1 MVLVDLA
8 KEVKKRLD
16 EGCEILICIDANEQ
30 MNDKKSRI
38 QEFEVDLGLID
49 IAAERDDNTSPTYT
63 TRKTARRIYM
73 FLGTTGVASN
83 VTAYG
88 IAPDGYGNLLEE
100 HRPQFIDIKISTHGD
115 SLIYL

>member
-1 MVLVDLA
+1 MLQGPNRKTVGRTSSYSQQLTLLKKRGEKKSPQEMVLVDLA

-49 IAAERDDNTSPTYT
+49 IAAERDDNPPQH
-63 TRKTARRIYM
+63 TRQKNSKT
-73 FLGTTGVASN
+73 
-83 VTAYG
+83 
-88 IAPDGYGNLLEE
+88 
-100 HRPQFIDIKISTHGD
+100 HRYVFWEQ
-115 SLIYL
+115 